1 MDDITN
7 KKTFRHY
14 LYFLFGQQF
23 SLLGSM
29 IVGFV
34 ITWWLTVETGS
45 VVILSIS
52 VFLMFI
58 PQIIIT
64 PISGVISDRWS
75 RKAIIA
81 ISDSL
86 QAVVTFILFC
96 FFLLDIPNVWFVLG
110 INTFRAALFA
120 FQLPAVSALIPAM
133 VPKEKLSRINGVN
146 FLFSSL
152 VFSLGPMVAAVLY
165 EFFSIE
171 KIMLLDISTFIIAL
185 IPLLL
190 IKIPSIKKIRKEHT
204 KSSFTKDFK
213 EGLSVIKAIPGLFAM
228 IAFAMIFNFVNR
240 PFNVLLPYFV
250 KFIHNGTAFNLAIL
264 IFSFQIA
271 NMIGALITSI
281 KKDWKHKIKINII
294 GASLYFA
301 GYFAFIFAPK
311 GNFLFMIIGN
321 FPGAIIFPIT
331 VALYLEILQ
340 TKVSKDKIGRIM
352 SIDHMIS
359 MAIAPI
365 GALIAGPLAELLG
378 IVYLFYICALI
389 GLIYPLL
396 IWLLSKI
403 RYLEY
408 EKEIEEEKEVEELIK
423 VTELPEIVETIE

>member
-1 MDDITN
+1 MDHITN

-45 VVILSIS
+45 AVILSIS
-52 VFLMFI
+52 VFLMLI
-58 PQIIIT
+58 PQIVIT

-86 QAVVTFILFC
+86 QAVVTFILLC

-133 VPKEKLSRINGVN
+133 VPKDKLSRINGVN

-152 VFSLGPMVAAVLY
+152 VFSIGPVVAAVLY
-165 EFFSIE
+165 EFFPIE
-171 KIMLLDISTFIIAL
+171 EIMLLDISTFIIAL

-190 IKIPSIKKIRKEHT
+190 IKIPSIKNIREEHT

-213 EGLSVIKAIPGLFAM
+213 EGLFVIKAIPGLLAM
-228 IAFAMIFNFVNR
+228 IAFAMIFNFINR
-240 PFNVLLPYFV
+240 PFNVLLPYYV
-250 KFIHNGTAFNLAIL
+250 KFIHDGTAFDLAIL
-264 IFSFQIA
+264 MFSFQIA
-271 NMIGALITSI
+271 SMIGALITSI

-294 GASLYFA
+294 GASMYFA

-321 FPGAIIFPIT
+321 IPGTIIFPIT

-378 IVYLFYICALI
+378 VVYLFYICALI
-389 GLIYPLL
+389 GLMFPIL
-396 IWLLSKI
+396 IWLLTKI
-403 RYLEY
+403 RDLEDK
-408 EKEIEEEKEVEELIK
+408 KEIEEEKEVEELIK
-423 VTELPEIVETIE
+423 LPEFPEIIEKVE

>member
-1 MDDITN
+1 MNDITN

-45 VVILSIS
+45 AVILSIS

-58 PQIIIT
+58 PQIVIT

-110 INTFRAALFA
+110 INTIRAALFA

-152 VFSLGPMVAAVLY
+152 VFSIGPMVAAVLY
-165 EFFSIE
+165 EFFLIE
-171 KIMLLDISTFIIAL
+171 EIMLLDISTFIIAL

-190 IKIPSIKKIRKEHT
+190 IKIPSIKSIREEHT
-204 KSSFTKDFK
+204 KNSFTKDFK
-213 EGLSVIKAIPGLFAM
+213 EGLSIIKAIPGLFAM
-228 IAFAMIFNFVNR
+228 IAFAMIFNFISR

-250 KFIHNGTAFNLAIL
+250 KFIHDGTAFNLAIL

-271 NMIGALITSI
+271 SMIGALITSI
-281 KKDWKHKIKINII
+281 KKEWKHKIKINII
-294 GASLYFA
+294 GATLYFA

-311 GNFLFMIIGN
+311 GNFLFMIIGS
-321 FPGAIIFPIT
+321 FFGAIVFPIT

-378 IVYLFYICALI
+378 VVYLFYICALI
-389 GLIYPLL
+389 GLIFPSL

-408 EKEIEEEKEVEELIK
+408 EKDREEEKEVEELIK
-423 VTELPEIVETIE
+423 LSEIPEIVETIE

>member
-1 MDDITN
+1 MDDVAN

-34 ITWWLTVETGS
+34 VTWWLTVETGS
-45 VVILSIS
+45 AVILSLS

-96 FFLLDIPNVWFVLG
+96 FFLLDIPNIWFVLG

-133 VPKEKLSRINGVN
+133 IPKDKLSRINGVN

-152 VFSLGPMVAAVLY
+152 IFSIGPVVAAVLY
-165 EFFSIE
+165 EFFPIE
-171 KIMLLDISTFIIAL
+171 EIMLIDISTFIIAL

-190 IKIPSIKKIRKEHT
+190 IKIPSIRNIREEHT
-204 KSSFTKDFK
+204 KGSFTEDFK
-213 EGLSVIKAIPGLFAM
+213 DGLSVIKAIPGLMAM

-250 KFIHNGTAFNLAIL
+250 KFEHDGTAFDLAIL
-264 IFSFQIA
+264 MFSFQIA

-281 KKDWKHKIKINII
+281 KKEWNHKIKINII

-321 FPGAIIFPIT
+321 IPGTIIFPIT

-378 IVYLFYICALI
+378 VVYLFYICALI
-389 GLIYPLL
+389 GLLFPTL
-396 IWLLSKI
+396 IWLLTKI
-403 RYLEY
+403 RDLE
-408 EKEIEEEKEVEELIK
+408 EKKEIEDLIK
-423 VTELPEIVETIE
+423 VTEFPEIVKTVE

>member
-45 VVILSIS
+45 VIILSIS

-81 ISDSL
+81 ISDAL

-133 VPKEKLSRINGVN
+133 VPREKLSRINGVN

-152 VFSLGPMVAAVLY
+152 VFSIGPMVAAVLY

-171 KIMLLDISTFIIAL
+171 EIMLLDISTFIIAL

-190 IKIPSIKKIRKEHT
+190 IKIPSIKKIREEHT

-228 IAFAMIFNFVNR
+228 ITFAMIWN
-240 PFNVLLPYFV
+240 
-250 KFIHNGTAFNLAIL
+250 
-264 IFSFQIA
+264 
-271 NMIGALITSI
+271 
-281 KKDWKHKIKINII
+281 
-294 GASLYFA
+294 
-301 GYFAFIFAPK
+301 
-311 GNFLFMIIGN
+311 
-321 FPGAIIFPIT
+321 
-331 VALYLEILQ
+331 
-340 TKVSKDKIGRIM
+340 
-352 SIDHMIS
+352 
-359 MAIAPI
+359 
-365 GALIAGPLAELLG
+365 
-378 IVYLFYICALI
+378 
-389 GLIYPLL
+389 
-396 IWLLSKI
+396 
-403 RYLEY
+403 
-408 EKEIEEEKEVEELIK
+408 
-423 VTELPEIVETIE
+423 

>member
-1 MDDITN
+1 MEEVAN

-14 LYFLFGQQF
+14 LCFLFGQQF

-34 ITWWLTVETGS
+34 VTWWLTVETGS
-45 VVILSIS
+45 AVILSLS

-86 QAVVTFILFC
+86 QAVVTFVLFC
-96 FFLLDIPNVWFVLG
+96 IFLLDIPNIWLVLG
-110 INTFRAALFA
+110 INTFRSALFA

-133 VPKEKLSRINGVN
+133 VPKDKLSRINGVN

-152 VFSLGPMVAAVLY
+152 IFSIGPLVAAVLY
-165 EFFSIE
+165 EFFPIE
-171 KIMLLDISTFIIAL
+171 EIMLLDISTFIIAL

-190 IKIPSIKKIRKEHT
+190 IKIPSIRNIREEHT
-204 KSSFTKDFK
+204 KGSFTEDFK
-213 EGLSVIKAIPGLFAM
+213 DGLSVIKAIPGLLAM

-250 KFIHNGTAFNLAIL
+250 KFVHDGTAFDLAIL
-264 IFSFQIA
+264 MFSFQIA

-281 KKDWKHKIKINII
+281 KKEWKHKIKINII

-321 FPGAIIFPIT
+321 IPGTIIFPIT

-378 IVYLFYICALI
+378 VVYLFYICALL
-389 GLIYPLL
+389 GLLFPTL
-396 IWLLSKI
+396 IWLLTKI
-403 RYLEY
+403 RDLEDK
-408 EKEIEEEKEVEELIK
+408 KEIEELIQ
-423 VTELPEIVETIE
+423 VTELPEIVKAVE